1 MTLPFQLP
9 FWRSQLRNKMEVTFL
24 MDVSLLNPSYIF
36 MAFESLNLFSKG
48 SDRINAADMS
58 HI

>member
-1 MTLPFQLP
+1 
-9 FWRSQLRNKMEVTFL
+9 
-24 MDVSLLNPSYIF
+24 MDISLLNPSYIF

-58 HI
+58 HIWALVVGQSV